1 MPETNGRT
9 AKLVRR
15 TDDDAAPESASTAAV
30 DEAAVEPEEDAERDA
45 TAPVPD
51 ADAAGAPVAEADDDS
66 VQKSRPRPARRP
78 RTPVARRVAGRPNRQ
93 RVVTGALVVA
103 LIAGLVAVVVFGR
116 QWYAQRQID
125 AAHQQAVAAAKQV
138 TVNFMSISA
147 ATVDRDL
154 KRIAAGATGEFRD
167 EFTRGMGEVRATVVE
182 NKVDSRATIL
192 QAGLV
197 SGDRD
202 SAVVL
207 VAVDATV
214 KNAHAPDGRL
224 AHYRIQVDV
233 ARDARSGA
241 WLVSRLQFVG

>member
-1 MPETNGRT
+1 MPETDSRT
-9 AKLVRR
+9 AKLARR
-15 TDDDAAPESASTAAV
+15 TGDDAAPAAV
-30 DEAAVEPEEDAERDA
+30 DDEVPVEEHDDEAAE
-45 TAPVPD
+45 APR
-51 ADAAGAPVAEADDDS
+51 PV
-66 VQKSRPRPARRP
+66 RPRAKP
-78 RTPVARRVAGRPNRQ
+78 AGRGARGTPTRQ
-93 RVVTGALVVA
+93 RVLVGALVVA
-103 LIAGLVAVVVFGR
+103 LIAGLVAVVVFTR
-116 QWYAQRQID
+116 QWYDQRQTD
-125 AAHQQAVAAAKQV
+125 AAHEQAVAAAKQV

-147 ATVDRDL
+147 STVDRDL

-167 EFTRGMGEVRATVVE
+167 EFSRGMGEVRATVVE
-182 NKVDSRATIL
+182 NKVDSHATIL

-197 SGDRD
+197 SGGRD